1 MRSDL
6 KTVSVPVDGGALAVE
21 VAESDSAPLLAIH
34 GVTSNCRLWNWL
46 RASAPELS
54 LVMPDLRGRAGSF
67 GVSGRSSLRQ
77 HAEDLV
83 RVLDALSLDTV
94 DVCGMSMGGFAAVE
108 LATGWP
114 DRVRGLV
121 LVDGGLPMAAPVG
134 LTPEMLPAAFTPQLG
149 RLARPFEGVE
159 EYLAYFTRNSP
170 LLDPA
175 DPLLRDNLAHDLGSD
190 GRVRL
195 SPEAVL
201 SDAEDVFFGESSWLR
216 LTGPVELVCAEWSVG
231 PDTPPAYPDE
241 ALAGFRSQLPT
252 LREPRR
258 IPGADHAATIM
269 THTGAA
275 VVADAIRAVVAD

>member
-21 VAESDSAPLLAIH
+21 VAESDSAPVLAIH

-46 RASAPELS
+46 RASAPGLS

-67 GVSGRSSLRQ
+67 GVRGRSSLRQ

-83 RVLDALSLDTV
+83 RVLDTLGLDAV

-121 LVDGGLPMAAPVG
+121 LVDGGLPMSAPAG
-134 LTPEMLPAAFTPQLG
+134 LTPEMLPAAFAPQLG
-149 RLARPFEGVE
+149 RLARPFESFE
-159 EYLAYFTRNSP
+159 EYLAYFARNSP

-175 DPLLRDNLAHDLGSD
+175 DPLLFDYLAHDLVG

-201 SDAEDVFFGESSWLR
+201 SDAEDVFFGESLWLR

-258 IPGADHAATIM
+258 IAGTDHAATIM
-269 THTGAA
+269 THGGAA
-275 VVADAIRAVVAD
+275 VVADALRDVTAY

>member
-6 KTVSVPVDGGALAVE
+6 KTVSVPVDGGSLAVE
-21 VAESDSAPLLAIH
+21 VAESDSAPVLAIH

-46 RASAPELS
+46 RASAPGLS

-67 GVSGRSSLRQ
+67 GVRGRSSLRQ

-83 RVLDALSLDTV
+83 RVLDALGLDAV
-94 DVCGMSMGGFAAVE
+94 DICGMSMGGFAAVE

-121 LVDGGLPMAAPVG
+121 LVDGGLPMSAPAG
-134 LTPEMLPAAFTPQLG
+134 LTPEMLPAAFAPQLG

-159 EYLAYFTRNSP
+159 EYLAYFRRNSP

-175 DPLLRDNLAHDLGSD
+175 DPLLRDNLWRAPRPGKRAECPAQHSTQHTPAQPAPSD
-190 GRVRL
+190 VTR
-195 SPEAVL
+195 
-201 SDAEDVFFGESSWLR
+201 
-216 LTGPVELVCAEWSVG
+216 
-231 PDTPPAYPDE
+231 
-241 ALAGFRSQLPT
+241 FRWQLPT

-258 IPGADHAATIM
+258 IAGTDHAATIM
-269 THTGAA
+269 THGGAA
-275 VVADAIRAVVAD
+275 VVAGAIREVMAA